1 VAELATGAWEAQDT
15 TVEVVER
22 ELARIL
28 RELNRPPVDA
38 DGDGDGVVDYP
49 PPRTSV
55 LNLLV
60 RAEDNAAAEH
70 AASLVASLAVRTPSR
85 TLQLFAAPDA
95 ESDGLDA
102 AITTHCAIRADG
114 PGHLCY
120 EQVRLVA
127 RGSTALH
134 LASVAEPLIVA
145 NLPVI
150 LWWLGRPP
158 SQHDPLLDLSDRLV
172 VDSDDFTDAPAG
184 LSALESCTAAAE
196 GGLELGDLGW
206 RRASGWRQLIAQ
218 FFDPLDARRYQHQI
232 RRVTIDYAATASR
245 TLGAEPL
252 LLVGWLASRL
262 GWETDNVSTASGS
275 LDGTF
280 VPDRDATADKT
291 AVTVH
296 VRARQAP
303 GTNPGEL
310 LAVTLDAG
318 SARAGEAD
326 GATFEVRRH
335 DSQPCAATRSV
346 LHGVREVART
356 APLDRPSTAELLV
369 RELEATVADPI
380 YAESLAMVA
389 RLVR

>member
-1 VAELATGAWEAQDT
+1 MAAELETGSWEAQDT
-15 TVEVVER
+15 TVDAVQAQ
-22 ELARIL
+22 LARIL
-28 RELNRPPVDA
+28 RELNRPPADA
-38 DGDGDGVVDYP
+38 DGDSVVAHP

-60 RAEDNAAAEH
+60 RAEDDQAAER
-70 AASLVASLAVRTPSR
+70 AAGLVASLAVRTPSR

-95 ESDGLDA
+95 DGDGLDA

-114 PGHLCY
+114 RGHLCY

-145 NLPVI
+145 NLPVF

-158 SQHDPLLDLSDRLV
+158 SKHDPLLDLADRLV
-172 VDSDDFTDAPAG
+172 VDSDEFADAPAG
-184 LSALESCTAAAE
+184 LSALDTCAAAAE

-206 RRASGWRQLIAQ
+206 RRSSGWRQLLAQ
-218 FFDPLDARRYQHQI
+218 FFDPLDARCYQHHVH
-232 RRVTIDYAATASR
+232 RVTVDYAPTASR
-245 TLGAEPL
+245 TLGAAPL

-262 GWETDNVSTASGS
+262 GWEPDDVSTAGGS

-280 VPDRDATADKT
+280 VPNRDAAAADTASV
-291 AVTVH
+291 AVR

-303 GTNPGEL
+303 GAAPGEL
-310 LAVTLDAG
+310 LAVTLAAG
-318 SARAGEAD
+318 PVRPGEAG
-326 GATFEVRRH
+326 GASFEVRWDETH
-335 DSQPCAATRSV
+335 TCAATRAA
-346 LHGVREVART
+346 LTGVREVARKV
-356 APLDRPSTAELLV
+356 PLDRPSTAELLV
-369 RELEATVADPI
+369 RELEATVADPT
-380 YAESLAMVA
+380 YADSLRMVG